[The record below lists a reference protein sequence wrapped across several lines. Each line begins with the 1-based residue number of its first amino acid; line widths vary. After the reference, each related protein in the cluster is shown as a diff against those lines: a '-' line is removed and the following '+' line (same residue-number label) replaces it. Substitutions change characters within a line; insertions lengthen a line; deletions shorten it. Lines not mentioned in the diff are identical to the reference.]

1 MKKRNVWIGILG
13 VGTVI
18 YIVLQIL
25 TTIPIIGYIGAV
37 ALAALGF
44 KAVVEVLEY
53 KEQQKALLESEA
65 ERLQL
70 EAKKSDEY
78 DRCMNEI
85 EEIVYDY
92 HYLRPYRDRIIRQFE
107 DFNSKEKGLRKI
119 IDYNNNNSEAFI
131 TSKSNAVREYLL
143 RNLKRFTKC
152 MLAYS
157 VTNKKV
163 EEPTN
168 VKALDDILDASQE
181 LIDWYDKLII
191 EVARMH
197 DNFNED
203 DADLQSLVDNL
214 KQLRLANEAEE
225 DNDDDPFN

>member
-1 MKKRNVWIGILG
+1 MKKNVWIGILG

-25 TTIPIIGYIGAV
+25 TSIPVIGYIGAV
-37 ALAALGF
+37 VLAALGF
-44 KAVVEVLEY
+44 KTVVEVLEY

-92 HYLRPYRDRIIRQFE
+92 RYLSPYRDRIIKQFE

-131 TSKSNAVREYLL
+131 TSKSNSVREYLL

-157 VTNKKV
+157 VTHKKN
-163 EEPTN
+163 EEATN

-214 KQLRLANEAEE
+214 KQLRLANETE
-225 DNDDDPFN
+225 DDGDDDPFN

>member
-1 MKKRNVWIGILG
+1 
-13 VGTVI
+13 
-18 YIVLQIL
+18 
-25 TTIPIIGYIGAV
+25 
-37 ALAALGF
+37 
-44 KAVVEVLEY
+44 
-53 KEQQKALLESEA
+53 
-65 ERLQL
+65 
-70 EAKKSDEY
+70 
-78 DRCMNEI
+78 MNEI

-92 HYLRPYRDRIIRQFE
+92 RYLSPYRDRIIKQFE

-131 TSKSNAVREYLL
+131 TSKSNSVREYLL

-157 VTNKKV
+157 VTHKKN
-163 EEPTN
+163 EEATN

-214 KQLRLANEAEE
+214 KQLRLANETE
-225 DNDDDPFN
+225 DDGDDDPFN